1 MGIVLRTL
9 LPRNVYRC
17 LTTHLA
23 DGDITT
29 RMDYEATLDR
39 AMDELPDF
47 EGSDERLDVPDA
59 EAQKDGAF
67 TRLTNLS
74 TLGDA
79 LNREPEHIH
88 SSIQQEL
95 GTAGQYEDGRARYN
109 GEFSGADFDAAID
122 AYIAEYVTCSE
133 CGLPDTKLVTENRT
147 QMLRCEACGA
157 FRPVAK
163 RQSSSQRT
171 DRPDVEEGETYHV
184 TITGT
189 GRKGDGVAEKGK
201 YTIFVPGAEE
211 GDEVEIYIKNIS
223 GTLAFARLA

>member
-1 MGIVLRTL
+1 VVPSREYG
-9 LPRNVYRC
+9 Y

-23 DGDITT
+23 DDDINT

-67 TRLTNLS
+67 TRLTNLA
-74 TLGDA
+74 TIGDA

-109 GEFSGADFDAAID
+109 GEFSGDDFDAAID

-171 DRPDVEEGETYHV
+171 DRPDVEEGETYEV
-184 TITGT
+184 KITGT